1 MTMGLFR
8 WVVLAL
14 CLVCMP
20 LPGGEYERRVGEVR
34 KTPGFVALWDFVKRD
49 GGRFDAHKGKGETAD
64 LRLDA
69 VNYVLDYWGEG
80 RAASYDDLPLLG
92 EGPFGQAVQF
102 RAETDAAFRPVLL
115 VPRER
120 LHGSGIDVK
129 GPGRSVSMVVWL
141 KREGGNHA
149 MAGIWHEGTD
159 LHGAAGLAKRVE
171 LGRRQYALFA
181 GLAANNGGVAA
192 HVSENGGKSFG
203 DRYARNLSV
212 TPDHMTAG
220 WDVAA
225 FAFDNRRNTVTSHL
239 NGEAKEYWI
248 DDPAKHPFFQWPARG
263 WTQAQLARMP
273 GVQDGEEETFP
284 RDQFY
289 EPPETKLLART
300 VVSDDGVER
309 VELRRYAFT
318 KVRVTLKRGGRGRW
332 SEVKRELASLRVNPF
347 WFGHD
352 LYTPARVEDGGP
364 FTIGRVIHSS
374 RSVGM
379 TGWIGGVAV
388 FGRALGAREMRR
400 LAAVA
405 EAGNLR
411 TGE

>member
-1 MTMGLFR
+1 MGRVR
-8 WVVLAL
+8 WVLMAL
-14 CLVCMP
+14 CVVCAP
-20 LPGGEYERRVGEVR
+20 LRGGEYERRTGEVR

-69 VNYVLDYWGEG
+69 VNYVLDFWGEG

-102 RAETDAAFRPVLL
+102 RAETDPAFRPVLL

-120 LHGSGIDVK
+120 LHSSGLDVK
-129 GPGRSVSMVVWL
+129 GPGQSVSMVVWL
-141 KREGGNHA
+141 KRDGGNHA

-171 LGRRQYALFA
+171 MGRRQYALFA

-203 DRYARNLSV
+203 DRYARNIAV
-212 TPDHMTAG
+212 TPDRMSCG

-225 FAFDNRRNTVTSHL
+225 FAFDNAKNTVTAYL

-248 DDPAKHPFFQWPARG
+248 DEPAKHPFFQWPARG
-263 WTQAQLARMP
+263 WLQAHFARTP
-273 GVQDGEEETFP
+273 GVQDGEDAAFP

-289 EPPETKLLART
+289 KPPEGKPLERT
-300 VVSDDGVER
+300 LISESTTHR
-309 VELRRYAFT
+309 VELHRFAFT
-318 KVRVTLKRGGRGRW
+318 KVRVTLRRDGRGPWR
-332 SEVKRELASLRVNPF
+332 ETGRELVSLRANPF

-352 LYTPARVEDGGP
+352 LYAPPRVEDGGP

-388 FGRALGAREMRR
+388 FSRALSPKRMRR
-400 LAAVA
+400 LADVA
-405 EAGNLR
+405 RAGNLKA
-411 TGE
+411 TQ